1 MGIILCL
8 QGETLIAR
16 CSMENTGPETKVRG
30 NPTKLSFQSILCG
43 TKVPTMIVTFR
54 AGHRDV
60 EGPGDVRCLPALQV
74 DLDQVSKTFNIYQ
87 R

>member
-1 MGIILCL
+1 
-8 QGETLIAR
+8 
-16 CSMENTGPETKVRG
+16 MENTGPETKVRE
-30 NPTKLSFQSILCG
+30 NPTELSFQSVMCG

-60 EGPGDVRCLPALQV
+60 EGPGDVRCLSALQV
-74 DLDQVSKTFNIYQ
+74 DLDQVSKTFNTYQ